1 MNYSIKELEQELEP
15 EQIIELVM
23 GLGSDEY
30 VEKQDYI
37 QFKTI
42 CHNINPEEA
51 SLKLYYYKK
60 NKRFHCY
67 TDCGDNFGIAE
78 LFKRRFELLN
88 KPYNFYQDIILS
100 IAGKT
105 KFDGFNLDD
114 RSYKFD
120 LERYKEQKIEVNI
133 PTINKSLLN
142 CFIFYPTPN
151 WLLEGITVPAMKKY
165 NILYSINQNKIIIP
179 HYNING
185 ELIGI
190 RGRSLNPEDL
200 LLGKYMPVQIEGK
213 IYSHPLGY
221 NLYGLNLVKD
231 NIKKSKM
238 AIVFEGEKSCLLYET
253 YFGSNNNISVAAC
266 GSSFHQYQLK
276 LLCAAGAE
284 KILIAFDKEGE
295 SWKEQQRYYKK
306 LKEIC
311 EKNSHLCNMGFIW
324 DTQNLLGLKDGPLD
338 KGKEIFLQLYK
349 NAVWL

>member
-1 MNYSIKELEQELEP
+1 MSLEP
-15 EQIIELVM
+15 EQVIELVSE
-23 GLGSDEY
+23 LGSDRY
-30 VEKQDYI
+30 IEKADHI

-88 KPYNFYQDIILS
+88 KPYNFYQDIILP

-105 KFDGFNLDD
+105 NFDGFDLDN

-120 LERYKEQKIEVNI
+120 LERYREQKIEVNI

-151 WLLEGITVPAMKKY
+151 WLLEGITVKKKKKY
-165 NILYSINQNKIIIP
+165 NILYSISQNKIIIP

-185 ELIGI
+185 ELIGL

-221 NLYGLNLVKD
+221 NLYGLNLVKN

-238 AIVFEGEKSCLLYET
+238 AIVAEGEKSCLLYET
-253 YFGSNNNISVAAC
+253 MFGSDANICVATC
-266 GSSFHQYQLK
+266 GSSFHQYQLQ

-284 KILIAFDKEGE
+284 RILIAFDKEGE
-295 SWKEQQRYYKK
+295 TWQEQEKYFKK
-306 LKEIC
+306 LKGIC
-311 EKNSHLCNMGFIW
+311 EKNSHLCKMGFIY
-324 DTQNLLGLKDGPLD
+324 DTKNLLKLKDSPLD
-338 KGKEIFLQLYK
+338 RGKETFIQLYK
-349 NAVWL
+349 NAIWL